1 MAESSCLC
9 ETFTTQLLDV
19 LSLSTYTS
27 HQLHTLSGTWTFH
40 NVCVGQGFG
49 SISILIVSSI
59 RRAILKMME
68 KFFNQ
73 DGKFFV
79 LSSFK
84 FLSATFHFHL
94 QLSFF
99 IVVLMHWSWWN
110 KIEASF
116 SFNFN
121 LNFFFKNSNVRKM
134 TEEEKFW
141 IETTGVFLGGGVKFL
156 LGEPFTCP
164 PNLGFTLTLLKSNH
178 FLRSL
183 SVRTGFQPF

>member
-40 NVCVGQGFG
+40 NICVGQGFG

-68 KFFNQ
+68 KFFNW

-84 FLSATFHFHL
+84 FLSATFPSSTFRFYSGSYAL
-94 QLSFF
+94 IIVKQNWGFF
-99 IVVLMHWSWWN
+99 LFQFQF
-110 KIEASF
+110 K
-116 SFNFN
+116 
-121 LNFFFKNSNVRKM
+121 LFFKNSNVRKM

-183 SVRTGFQPF
+183 FVRTGFEPF